1 MSEVIAIN
9 LFTLRP
15 DVALAEFTR
24 FSEEQDRPVCL
35 SKKVVTSFDAYVVA
49 DDDDD
54 GARPRIV
61 EVMGL
66 TSWPEWT
73 EALAVDADL
82 APVVRRF
89 GELVDTGTVTTLLVR
104 PLTATKPRGCQDDHR
119 DLAEESA

>member
-9 LFTLRP
+9 MFTLRP
-15 DVALAEFTR
+15 DVPLADFAR
-24 FSEEQDRPVCL
+24 FSEQQDRPVCL
-35 SKKVVTSFDAYVVA
+35 SKEVVTSFDAYVVE
-49 DDDDD
+49 DDA

-89 GELVDTGTVTTLLVR
+89 GELVDTDTVTTLLVR
-104 PLTATKPRGCQDDHR
+104 PLTATPPEGEP
-119 DLAEESA
+119 A